1 MIDSSEP
8 LVATSTRVQ
17 VLDSNEPLVL
27 SSSVLEDPVAGPSN
41 LAGPSGLAS
50 LAYSA
55 ASRMA
60 NTIMPDLP
68 TISEDQLEAPSVPG
82 SSGRRVH
89 HYVEEIRLVEIL

>member
-1 MIDSSEP
+1 M
-8 LVATSTRVQ
+8 ATSSVPRSVQ

-27 SSSVLEDPVAGPSN
+27 SSSALEEPVAGPNN

-50 LAYSA
+50 LPNSA

-60 NTIMPDLP
+60 NSIMPDLP
-68 TISEDQLEAPSVPG
+68 TISEDQLEAPSATG

-89 HYVEEIRLVEIL
+89 NYAEEIRLVEIL